1 MFLYP
6 HGTIADYDICSYIH
20 MVIGHMKAHKAIN
33 TTSVPLL
40 TMHMFL
46 YPHGHMIGH
55 MKAHKAYI
63 SHMHMFLYPHG
74 DRSYEAHKAITI
86 SVPLLTMHMFLY
98 PHGDRSYEST

>member
-1 MFLYP
+1 
-6 HGTIADYDICSYIH
+6 

-46 YPHGHMIGH
+46 YPHGVGH
-55 MKAHKAYI
+55 MKAHKAI
-63 SHMHMFLYPHG
+63 N
-74 DRSYEAHKAITI
+74 TT